1 MPAEVSKQ
9 KLPLSTS
16 RDAPRF
22 THTQPSEVRRFIQK
36 MESLF
41 KAAGIN
47 DDEERKERVTEYVDA
62 ETDSEWR
69 GLDSFSDG
77 SSWETFV
84 KEVQS
89 SYPEAISEE
98 GSVAMLDKIC
108 KEHARLSQNDTEE
121 IHALVRKFRAEAKK
135 LTGVLGNGA
144 LVEKFTKC
152 FTPAFRELILAQA
165 LQKYGHY
172 SDVNRKRH
180 KDDRFDLKEVINIVA
195 ILVDSGTSFR
205 SEETIKE
212 RGPGMIKV
220 KQEADLETEGR
231 LANLQDGVMALGKEM
246 SSLRGFMQTMNNEWK
261 AKSQTPVQGGLQN
274 RIGVPAQ
281 TLQTMQ
287 FQGNSNTAAG
297 INCYH
302 CWELGHRTNDCGY
315 LKTQLQEGKLILFE
329 GRPRLPSGDPIPR
342 SPPNVPPKERVN
354 TIMDPKAAAFY
365 GWVEE
370 PLVTMPS
377 VATYVQAVPKEKEDL
392 EKKIEE
398 LQNLVSSL
406 ITTRSQVYERGTQQQ
421 KQEGF

>member
-1 MPAEVSKQ
+1 
-9 KLPLSTS
+9 
-16 RDAPRF
+16 
-22 THTQPSEVRRFIQK
+22 

-47 DDEERKERVTEYVDA
+47 DDEERKEKVTEHVDA

-89 SYPEAISEE
+89 SYPGAISEE
-98 GSVAMLDKIC
+98 GSMAMLDKIC
-108 KEHARLSQNDTEE
+108 REYARLSQNDTEE
-121 IHALVRKFRAEAKK
+121 IHALVRKFQAEAKK

-144 LVEKFTKC
+144 LAEKFTKC

-165 LQKYGHY
+165 LQKYGY
-172 SDVNRKRH
+172 FSDVNRKRH

-195 ILVDSGTSFR
+195 ILVDSGTFFR
-205 SEETIKE
+205 SEETTKE

-231 LANLQDGVMALGKEM
+231 LANLQNRVMALEKEM

-274 RIGVPAQ
+274 RIEVPAQ

-287 FQGNSNTAAG
+287 FQGNSNAAAG

-302 CWELGHRTNDCGY
+302 CWELGHHTNDCGY
-315 LKTQLQEGKLILFE
+315 LKTQLQEGKLILSE

-354 TIMDPKAAAFY
+354 AIMDPKAAAFY

-377 VATYVQAVPKEKEDL
+377 VATCVQAVPKKREDL
-392 EKKIEE
+392 EKKVEE

-406 ITTRSQVYERGTQQQ
+406 VTTRSQAYEKGTKQQ

>member
-1 MPAEVSKQ
+1 
-9 KLPLSTS
+9 
-16 RDAPRF
+16 
-22 THTQPSEVRRFIQK
+22 

-41 KAAGIN
+41 KAAGIV
-47 DDEERKERVTEYVDA
+47 DEQERKEKLTEYVDA
-62 ETDSEWR
+62 ETDSKWR
-69 GLDSFSDG
+69 GLDSFGDG
-77 SSWETFV
+77 SSYENFV
-84 KEVQS
+84 KEIQD
-89 SYPEAISEE
+89 SYPEAISDT

-108 KEHARLSQNDTEE
+108 REHARLAQNDVEE

-172 SDVNRKRH
+172 NDETRKRH
-180 KDDRFDLKEVINIVA
+180 KDDRYDLKEIINVVA

-205 SEETIKE
+205 DDGNQQGKV
-212 RGPGMIKV
+212 PGLIKV

-261 AKSQTPVQGGLQN
+261 AKGQTPIQGSLQN

-287 FQGNSNTAAG
+287 FQGSSNTAAG

-302 CWELGHRTNDCGY
+302 CWELGHRTNDCEY
-315 LKTQLQEGKLILFE
+315 LKTQVQEGKLILFE

-354 TIMDPKAAAFY
+354 AIMDPKAAAFY

-370 PLVTMPS
+370 PVVTVPS
-377 VATYVQAVPKEKEDL
+377 VTTYVQAVPKEKEDL

-406 ITTRSQVYERGTQQQ
+406 VTTRSQGYERGTQQQ